1 MFEKHEAEAYI
12 NIKAPSE
19 LKNRIQCSIENRRR
33 NIVKQNVAW
42 ICAAAC
48 IMLMFLSV
56 GFQGNGGVSVFV
68 NGSNLSEQAVIL
80 SDASN
85 TVMAASSMVRSAE
98 PHIQIPLEIHVE
110 KEAYIKVSQ
119 GVLQE
124 ADGTVLNDQ
133 ESETIFGTDQTE
145 VKLKEDQLV
154 YWIITGNVPEEAEC
168 IITVGKKEYTYVVEF
183 QEEQDFFSIKQ
194 RNK

>member
-1 MFEKHEAEAYI
+1 MFEKHEVEAYI
-12 NIKAPSE
+12 NITAPSE
-19 LKNRIQCSIENRRR
+19 LKNRIWRSIENRRR
-33 NIVKQNVAW
+33 NIMKQNVVW
-42 ICAAAC
+42 ISAAAC

-56 GFQGNGGVSVFV
+56 GFPGNGGVSVFV

-85 TVMAASSMVRSAE
+85 TVMTASSMVRSME
-98 PHIQIPLEIHVE
+98 PQIQIPLEIHVT
-110 KEAYIKVSQ
+110 KETHIKVSQ

-124 ADGTVLNDQ
+124 TDGAVLNDQ
-133 ESETIFGTDQTE
+133 ESEMIFETDRTE

-154 YWIITGNVPEEAEC
+154 YWIITGNVPEEVEC
-168 IITVGKKEYTYVVEF
+168 TITVGKKEYTYVVEF

>member
-12 NIKAPSE
+12 NITAPSE
-19 LKNRIQCSIENRRR
+19 LKNRIWRSIENRRR
-33 NIVKQNVAW
+33 NIMKQNVVW
-42 ICAAAC
+42 ISAAAC

-56 GFQGNGGVSVFV
+56 GFPGNGGVSVFV
-68 NGSNLSEQAVIL
+68 NGSNLSEKSVIL
-80 SDASN
+80 SEASN
-85 TVMAASSMVRSAE
+85 TVMAASSMVRSTE
-98 PHIQIPLEIHVE
+98 PQIQIPLEIHVE
-110 KEAYIKVSQ
+110 KEAYIKVSR

-133 ESETIFGTDQTE
+133 ESETIFETDQRV

-168 IITVGKKEYTYVVEF
+168 TITVGKKEYTYVVEF
-183 QEEQDFFSIKQ
+183 QEEQLNNSLII
-194 RNK
+194 